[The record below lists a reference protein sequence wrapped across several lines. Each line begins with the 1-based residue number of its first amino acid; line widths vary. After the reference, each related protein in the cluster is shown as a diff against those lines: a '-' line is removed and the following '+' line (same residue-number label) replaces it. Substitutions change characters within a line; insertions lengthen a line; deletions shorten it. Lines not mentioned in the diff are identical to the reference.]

1 MVGTSLGGMI
11 AQELALG
18 YPERVDRL
26 VLACTTPGG
35 PQAFPMP
42 QRTVELM
49 QARATLREY
58 VENALEPDPRLE
70 LVDRILVHRERTA
83 QGFERLGGAGR
94 RRGDVRRPRPA
105 RLARRA
111 DARAAR

>member
-1 MVGTSLGGMI
+1 MI

-35 PQAFPMP
+35 PKAFPMP

-49 QARATLREY
+49 QARATLREFT
-58 VENALEPDPRLE
+58 ENALEPDPRRE
-70 LVDRILVHRERTA
+70 LVDRILVHRERD
-83 QGFERLGGAGR
+83 GAGVR
-94 RRGDVRRPRPA
+94 SLGRAGCRGSDVRRTRPA
-105 RLARRA
+105 RLAHRT